1 MKGMTERPHWAK
13 RTLPPFLSDLTIRRN
28 EQRMRS
34 TPISPGKIP
43 GLSIN
48 SPRMGKVKETQETIH
63 PKTATMH
70 PTRRSRSKADMI
82 YPLLLLR
89 SGDAQFLG
97 GTLRLFD
104 VVQDPALGLRGR
116 LENLVGLRPRR
127 IHQGKQILLA
137 EILDRLARHGDLEG
151 IDQLVDA
158 VLRNPLGIPQGAPAQ
173 STGKLVFQRR
183 GEARDGRDRD
193 IVKDVGL
200 VVIDDQGAQHLG
212 FDQRQGLG
220 KVARGEIH
228 LLLR

>member
-63 PKTATMH
+63 PKPPTIH

-97 GTLRLFD
+97 GTFRLFD

-116 LENLVGLRPRR
+116 LENLVCFRPRR

-137 EILDRLARHGDLEG
+137 E
-151 IDQLVDA
+151 V
-158 VLRNPLGIPQGAPAQ
+158 
-173 STGKLVFQRR
+173 R
-183 GEARDGRDRD
+183 GGRERD

-220 KVARGEIH
+220 KVARGEIP
-228 LLLR
+228 LLLRRS